1 MRRRVKEGEWD
12 CKSLIG
18 TRLQRENQRGREK
31 CAKSVDGRSN
41 SESDRS
47 DTRCTHES
55 REEAAQ
61 QLRLPGRVHARLHQP
76 AHLHFAQYSCTSA
89 TMIPAAMSLLILC
102 VNIFYV

>member
-41 SESDRS
+41 SESDRERH
-47 DTRCTHES
+47 TRVER
-55 REEAAQ
+55 RE
-61 QLRLPGRVHARLHQP
+61 PGEREREGTGMMKVP
-76 AHLHFAQYSCTSA
+76 
-89 TMIPAAMSLLILC
+89 
-102 VNIFYV
+102 

>member
-41 SESDRS
+41 SESDRERHTRVEVSRDESQERGRERAQGIES
-47 DTRCTHES
+47 DIH
-55 REEAAQ
+55 
-61 QLRLPGRVHARLHQP
+61 GD
-76 AHLHFAQYSCTSA
+76 
-89 TMIPAAMSLLILC
+89 I
-102 VNIFYV
+102 